1 MKQVMFYDKA
11 NDMVHGGLLTDK
23 GDIICGCCGGIIPAD
38 ETGGEEN
45 NYKIIKVYDFWVNL
59 DEAICG
65 DDLYNEDLLKNI
77 Q

>member
-23 GDIICGCCGGIIPAD
+23 GDIVCGCCGGIIPAD
-38 ETGGEEN
+38 EIGGEDNDTE
-45 NYKIIKVYDFWVNL
+45 IIKTYDFWVNL

-65 DDLYNEDLLKNI
+65 DDLYNEDLLKDVK
-77 Q
+77 